1 MKLHYIML
9 NDVILY
15 YIKVLHYIYY
25 IYITYTYADIVYYLY
40 LHIIYYVYYV
50 YAHIDM
56 HTPIHIA
63 PCVCEFE
70 RTKVD
75 NSQSRP
81 ATHRCRAQRV
91 PCSVP
96 KLLRPGLWMSQWL
109 SFFGSVWPWPT
120 REYLMFLHCFNC
132 SIGPSGI
139 FGFIFVL
146 EGKWKTC
153 HHQGHI
159 YTLFFQNKD
168 TTCISTQRSQR

>member
-1 MKLHYIML
+1 MM
-9 NDVILY
+9 LY
-15 YIKVLHYIYY
+15 YIILNYYIILYIYY
-25 IYITYTYADIVYYLY
+25 
-40 LHIIYYVYYV
+40 LHICRYCILLISTYYILCILCICTYRH
-50 YAHIDM
+50 AHA
-56 HTPIHIA
+56 HPYS
-63 PCVCEFE
+63 PVCVCEFE
-70 RTKVD
+70 RTNVD

-109 SFFGSVWPWPT
+109 SFFGSVWPWPM

-132 SIGPSGI
+132 SIGPGI
-139 FGFIFVL
+139 FWFIFVL